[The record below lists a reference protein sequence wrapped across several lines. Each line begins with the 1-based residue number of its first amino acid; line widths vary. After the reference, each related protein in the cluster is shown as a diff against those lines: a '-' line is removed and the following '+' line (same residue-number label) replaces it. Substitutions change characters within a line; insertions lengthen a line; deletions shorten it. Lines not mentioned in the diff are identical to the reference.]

1 MSVVLEM
8 VHTMST
14 NVQDS
19 TAGFVMMV
27 SAVVIIVLQVI
38 FEVRLVIMPIL
49 PKWSTNAAAVVRD
62 KAGSDGD
69 LGRVANACIGEY
81 YSCLRAAGSGGY
93 IKEIVDSCQYFVLV
107 HRLVEAAGLLVT
119 STMGAEE

>member
-14 NVQDS
+14 HVQNS
-19 TAGFVMMV
+19 TAVGFVMMV

-49 PKWSTNAAAVVRD
+49 PKWSTDAAAVVRD
-62 KAGSDGD
+62 
-69 LGRVANACIGEY
+69 
-81 YSCLRAAGSGGY
+81 
-93 IKEIVDSCQYFVLV
+93 
-107 HRLVEAAGLLVT
+107 
-119 STMGAEE
+119 